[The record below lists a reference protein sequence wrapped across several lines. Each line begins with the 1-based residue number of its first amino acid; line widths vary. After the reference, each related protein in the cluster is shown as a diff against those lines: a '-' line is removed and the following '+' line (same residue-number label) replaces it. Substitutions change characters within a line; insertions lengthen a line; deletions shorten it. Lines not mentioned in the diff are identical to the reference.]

1 MGVVGRFNLRKE
13 LGLGVFR
20 IDERSALKHL
30 RFELP
35 DERLTRCS
43 RPSGSLRLSISLR
56 SVLSRRC
63 RRAWPLRTCSEGL
76 RLSRAGFE
84 RACCHTDCPD
94 HCGK

>member
-1 MGVVGRFNLRKE
+1 MGVVLRFYLRKE

-30 RFELP
+30 RFERP

-43 RPSGSLRLSISLR
+43 LLSGSLQLSISLR
-56 SVLSRRC
+56 SVRSRRC
-63 RRAWPLRTCSEGL
+63 RRAWPLRTFSEGL

-94 HCGK
+94 RSEK